1 MSMTESY
8 LTILESSLDRKL
20 GILDSLEKLN
30 TEQEAVLGAAS
41 FDEEAFGHIVGQKA
55 ELVDQLNAMD
65 EGFQLVYDNV
75 KAELDKNREGYSA
88 EIKSLQGQDYSEVRT
103 APQGDWQ
110 CEEEPAVC
118 RELLQDHE

>member
-41 FDEEAFGHIVGQKA
+41 FDEEAFGNIVGQKA
-55 ELVDQLNAMD
+55 ELVEQLNAMD

-88 EIKSLQGQDYSEVRT
+88 EIKSLQGRITQIMEKSSHLMAEEKRNNDRIT
-103 APQGDWQ
+103 AKF
-110 CEEEPAVC
+110 A
-118 RELLQDHE
+118 